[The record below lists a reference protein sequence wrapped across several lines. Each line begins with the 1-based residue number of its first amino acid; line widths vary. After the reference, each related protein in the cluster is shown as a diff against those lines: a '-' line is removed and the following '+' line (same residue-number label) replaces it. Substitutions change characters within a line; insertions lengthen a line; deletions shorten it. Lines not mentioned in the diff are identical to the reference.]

1 MSNKNSSTQAGP
13 KQQEVVRPKAKHKP
27 RVLVFIVAYN
37 AEKTI
42 TDVLARIPRDL
53 SSEFDVE
60 VLIIDDASSDATFE
74 RGDTARRSGDHP
86 FPLHVLF
93 NPENQGYGG
102 NQKIGYHFA
111 IENGFDFVAL
121 VHGDGQYAPE
131 ELPNLLAP
139 LRDDRADAVF
149 GSRMMRSGEARSGG
163 MPLYK
168 FVGNR
173 ILSWI
178 ENRLLGLD
186 LSEFHSG
193 YRIYSVTGLKQVPFW
208 LNTNDFHFDA
218 EIIIQFAR
226 AGLRIIE
233 LPIPTYY
240 GDEICHVNG
249 LKYAAQVVSAA
260 VRAWL
265 QDLNLLYERKF
276 DCSPTGAENQHYVA
290 KFDWL
295 SPHSLTL
302 NAIPDGARVLDLGC
316 AGGYVGA
323 VLKERRNAYV
333 VGVDLEP
340 FAEDVVLDRF
350 VQHDLDANDI
360 PVEFS
365 DFDHIVILD
374 IVEHLNN
381 PEAFVDQLR
390 HSTRFNRNVR
400 IIVSTANV
408 AFLVTR
414 LLLLFGQFNYGKRGI
429 LDLTHRRLFTFSTL
443 RKLFSQSGFE
453 IKVTRKVPLPWP
465 LVFGNNMLSRLLLWI
480 NGGLCKVFP
489 TLFSYQILMIV
500 RPQPH
505 LAALYRD
512 AQTQSQA
519 RSAGAQ

>member
-1 MSNKNSSTQAGP
+1 M
-13 KQQEVVRPKAKHKP
+13 
-27 RVLVFIVAYN
+27 
-37 AEKTI
+37 
-42 TDVLARIPRDL
+42 
-53 SSEFDVE
+53 
-60 VLIIDDASSDATFE
+60 
-74 RGDTARRSGDHP
+74 
-86 FPLHVLF
+86 
-93 NPENQGYGG
+93 
-102 NQKIGYHFA
+102 
-111 IENGFDFVAL
+111 
-121 VHGDGQYAPE
+121 
-131 ELPNLLAP
+131 
-139 LRDDRADAVF
+139 
-149 GSRMMRSGEARSGG
+149 
-163 MPLYK
+163 
-168 FVGNR
+168 
-173 ILSWI
+173 
-178 ENRLLGLD
+178 
-186 LSEFHSG
+186 
-193 YRIYSVTGLKQVPFW
+193 
-208 LNTNDFHFDA
+208 
-218 EIIIQFAR
+218 
-226 AGLRIIE
+226 
-233 LPIPTYY
+233 
-240 GDEICHVNG
+240 NG

-340 FAEDVVLDRF
+340 LAEDVVLDRF

-429 LDLTHRRLFTFSTL
+429 LDLTHKRLFTFSTL

-453 IKVTRKVPLPWP
+453 IEVTRKVPLP
-465 LVFGNNMLSRLLLWI
+465 
-480 NGGLCKVFP
+480 
-489 TLFSYQILMIV
+489 
-500 RPQPH
+500 
-505 LAALYRD
+505 
-512 AQTQSQA
+512 
-519 RSAGAQ
+519 